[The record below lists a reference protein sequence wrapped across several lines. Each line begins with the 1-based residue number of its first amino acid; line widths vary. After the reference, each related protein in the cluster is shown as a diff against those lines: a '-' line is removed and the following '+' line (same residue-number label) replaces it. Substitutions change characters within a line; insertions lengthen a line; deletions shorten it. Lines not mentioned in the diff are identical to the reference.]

1 MFRFGDGIV
10 LFVTERA
17 GRMGNTG
24 TQRVLMLMKLMEIDE
39 LEEKP
44 ESFGF
49 CVHGRGHSMKG
60 GDEVGGA
67 ARMAFG

>member
-1 MFRFGDGIV
+1 
-10 LFVTERA
+10 
-17 GRMGNTG
+17 MGNTG